1 MEIQKQETPKEETP
15 STPQHK
21 KEKERLELVEKKV
34 EIQKKR
40 VEIKKEQLNMDEII
54 VRRNIALEEQKVL
67 IDKISEL
74 RYVLTDWIVDED
86 RTIMASEPFLTPTI
100 VGERREIVIRK
111 LMELI
116 KKI

>member
-1 MEIQKQETPKEETP
+1 METPKKETPKQETT
-15 STPQHK
+15 STPQQ
-21 KEKERLELVEKKV
+21 KEKERLELLEKKV

-54 VRRNIALEEQKVL
+54 LRRNISFEEQKIL

-74 RYVLTDWIVDED
+74 RYVLTDWTVDED